1 MVSNKDL
8 EAGLKA
14 MADDFHLPGG
24 GRKKLSRLV
33 VGYLWWFDAAEQRGM
48 SWQDMIRAMA
58 AAGVSGRGANP
69 ISVGTLSSTVWRVR
83 TKDREAS
90 GAREQERLG
99 QAPILPIGQPRRSTK
114 SRGTGQTQQGR
125 RKASPQEGDD
135 DPASRPASKRAAGG
149 DRPDRVNKD
158 VLAFMDRARAVRR
171 RSGDD

>member
-1 MVSNKDL
+1 MVSNKEL

-48 SWQDMIRAMA
+48 SWQDMIRAMT
-58 AAGVSGRGANP
+58 AAGVTGRGAKP

-90 GAREQERLG
+90 GAPEQERLG
-99 QAPILPIGQPRRSTK
+99 QAPILPIGQPLRSTK
-114 SRGTGQTQQGR
+114 SRGSRQTQQGR
-125 RKASPQEGDD
+125 RKASPQNDD
-135 DPASRPASKRAAGG
+135 GALTDRPASKRSAGG
-149 DRPDRVNKD
+149 DRLGRANKD

-171 RSGDD
+171 RSEDD